1 MKSYTK
7 LLSVLDDSFDILQHI
22 SRVFL
27 TVMFALLSGAVQGY
41 HIVKDKWIEYKYAD
55 KANALRPLT
64 RYYLS
69 SDHVPF
75 EDSDETVPEDCVYI
89 EEWVDAKGH
98 KKNVVLYE
106 GDQIPTSWT
115 SSPFDT
121 PAKCPWVWVGDRD
134 TEIDLTRT
142 FNKFLVP
149 GNRILLDL
157 VCNLIQV
164 TDRTNLIYIES
175 GTFNEIKFPGDG
187 VTIKSDVDTAD
198 QPVRTR

>member
-7 LLSVLDDSFDILQHI
+7 ILSVLDDSLDIVQQI
-22 SRVFL
+22 SRVLL
-27 TVMFALLSGAVQGY
+27 TVMFAILSGAVQGY
-41 HIVKDKWIEYKYAD
+41 HIVKDKWIAYKYAES
-55 KANALRPLT
+55 ASSLRPLT

-69 SDHVPF
+69 SDHIPF

-106 GDQIPTSWT
+106 GERIPTSWT
-115 SSPFDT
+115 ASPFDT

-164 TDRTNLIYIES
+164 NDRTNLIYIES

-187 VTIKSDVDTAD
+187 VTIKADVDPAD
-198 QPVRTR
+198 QPVSTR

>member
-1 MKSYTK
+1 MNA
-7 LLSVLDDSFDILQHI
+7 LDESIDILHRI
-22 SRVFL
+22 SRLLV
-27 TVMFALLSGAVQGY
+27 TVMFALASGLIQGY
-41 HIVKDKWIEYKYAD
+41 HAIRDTIIQYKYGA
-55 KANALRPLT
+55 AASEIRPLT

-69 SDHVPF
+69 AEHVEF
-75 EDSDETVPEDCVYI
+75 DESDERVPEDCVYV

-106 GDQIPTSWT
+106 GERIPNTWLVT
-115 SSPFDT
+115 PFDT

-142 FNKFLVP
+142 FNRFLVP

-157 VCNLIQV
+157 VQNLIQINE
-164 TDRTNLIYIES
+164 RTNLIYIES

-187 VTIKSDVDTAD
+187 ITIRADVDD
-198 QPVRTR
+198 EIPVPTR

>member
-1 MKSYTK
+1 MKSYSNI
-7 LLSVLDDSFDILQHI
+7 LSILDESLWQISDI
-22 SRVFL
+22 FL
-27 TVMFALLSGAVQGY
+27 TIMFTLFSSAVQGY
-41 HIVKDKWIEYKYAD
+41 HTVKDKWTAYKYAD
-55 KANALRPLT
+55 SANAIRPLT

-69 SDHVPF
+69 TENIKFDESDGR
-75 EDSDETVPEDCVYI
+75 VPEDCVYV
-89 EEWVDAKGH
+89 EEWVDIKGH

-106 GDQIPTSWT
+106 GEEIPTSWNV
-115 SSPFDT
+115 SPFDT

-175 GTFNEIKFPGDG
+175 GTFKEIKFPGDG
-187 VTIKSDVDTAD
+187 VIIKADVDSAEESVSTC
-198 QPVRTR
+198 